1 MVSRLGDGCPGSLIA
16 ADSRILHGS
25 FGTIVQIF
33 SCRLWMRMDGDVVVS
48 RSRWYVPAGGPPS
61 WLLAVLRL
69 IPQPQ
74 RDSKNVL
81 GLDPGRYHSE

>member
-1 MVSRLGDGCPGSLIA
+1 
-16 ADSRILHGS
+16 
-25 FGTIVQIF
+25 
-33 SCRLWMRMDGDVVVS
+33 MRMDGDVVVS

-81 GLDPGRYHSE
+81 GLDPVLKSTPNNMETFELGLVPSNIPLTSAQILYFPPVMN